1 MRKNGLQHL
10 IWVVTLQQCPVV
22 TFFLWRV
29 ARMVYRNS
37 YFLYQLFLN
46 VLLLLELHLFQVDKI
61 NKFTDFFLIYTERG
75 IQSVHMKIEM
85 ANSMYGTLQKSF
97 ALVFLLIFLYT
108 MILTNKTCEIY
119 VNENLQMVICIRR
132 EPVAHLMLI
141 KNLLKIGEYWIW
153 FRSEIEC
160 LKKYNKEVIYL

>member
-1 MRKNGLQHL
+1 
-10 IWVVTLQQCPVV
+10 
-22 TFFLWRV
+22 
-29 ARMVYRNS
+29 MVYRNS

-141 KNLLKIGEYWIW
+141 KNLLKIGEY
-153 FRSEIEC
+153 
-160 LKKYNKEVIYL
+160 